1 MEVFEYVIHDE
12 GWESSSVISLN
23 EGSKIPQNAVEVI
36 YFTALWCQFHKY
48 LT

>member
-36 YFTALWCQFHKY
+36 SLHCGVSFTNI
-48 LT
+48 